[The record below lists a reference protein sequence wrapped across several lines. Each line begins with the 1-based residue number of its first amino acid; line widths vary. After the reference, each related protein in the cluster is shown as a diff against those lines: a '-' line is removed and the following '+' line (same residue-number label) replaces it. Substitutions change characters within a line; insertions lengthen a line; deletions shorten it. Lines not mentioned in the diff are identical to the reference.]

1 MSLYTS
7 SQFAS
12 SAASGTDWRDTSR
25 KVLESLE
32 GARTEGD
39 GFNFGFLYISD
50 MLAEDAQSI
59 VNLFRSVL
67 GIENWVGSVGIGICG
82 VGEDLIDVPAISAMI
97 GRFGEGEF
105 CLFPKTDNGPV
116 REDGT
121 PRHDL
126 EHWLK
131 DHEPMLGMVHGNPL
145 EEEDPANTLRQFAGL
160 TGGFLVG
167 GLSSARGKHFQIR
180 GSVVDGPLSGVV
192 FSRGVP
198 VATSISQ
205 GCDPIGPAHTVTKA
219 DEHTIIELDG
229 RSAVEVFEDDLRSM
243 AIKKIDKDPNE
254 IVLDDPDHIP
264 EEFHTLLK
272 GEMHVAFPVPGTDQN
287 DFLVRNIIGMD
298 PEEGTIS
305 VAQHVA
311 HGESVLFVRRDD
323 DTVKSDLSSCLLK
336 LRERVMKETGGFNPK
351 AAIYVSCVARAFSN
365 FGPMEKDKPPVPS
378 GEMALV
384 REIIGD
390 VPLAGF
396 YAGGEISNARLY
408 GYTGVLTLFL

>member
-12 SAASGTDWRDTSR
+12 TAASGTDWRDTSR
-25 KVLESLE
+25 KVLETLE

-67 GIENWVGSVGIGICG
+67 NIENWVGSVGIGVCG
-82 VGEDLIDVPAISAMI
+82 VGEDLIDLPAISVMI
-97 GRFGEGEF
+97 GNFEAGQF
-105 CLFPKTDNGPV
+105 CFFPKPDNTAPEGSAP
-116 REDGT
+116 
-121 PRHDL
+121 HDL
-126 EHWLK
+126 EAWLK
-131 DHEPMLGMVHGNPL
+131 TNDPMLAMVHGNPL
-145 EEEDPANTLRQFAGL
+145 AEEDPAYTLQQFAAM

-167 GLSSARGKHFQIR
+167 GLSSARGKHFQIL
-180 GSVVDGPLSGVV
+180 GGVVNGNLSGVV
-192 FSRGVP
+192 FSQNIP

-205 GCDPIGPAHTVTKA
+205 GCDPIGPAHVITKG
-219 DEHTIIELDG
+219 DEHTIRELDG

-243 AIKKIDKDPNE
+243 TIKKIDKDPNE
-254 IVLDDPDHIP
+254 IILDDPDHIP
-264 EEFHTLLK
+264 EEFQTLIK

-287 DFLVRNIIGMD
+287 DYLVRNIIGMD
-298 PEEGTIS
+298 PDEGTIS
-305 VAQHVA
+305 VAQQVA
-311 HGESVLFVRRDD
+311 YGDNILFVRRDD
-323 DTVKSDLSSCLLK
+323 NTVKSDLSSVLLK
-336 LRERVMKETGGFNPK
+336 LRERVIRDTGGFNPK

-365 FGPMEKDKPPVPS
+365 FGPDAQGQPPIPS